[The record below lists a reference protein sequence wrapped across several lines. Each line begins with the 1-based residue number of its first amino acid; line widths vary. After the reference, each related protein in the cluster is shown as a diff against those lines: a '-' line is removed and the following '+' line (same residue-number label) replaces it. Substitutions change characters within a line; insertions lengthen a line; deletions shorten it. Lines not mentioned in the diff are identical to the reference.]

1 MNFNCIVQVFLLG
14 MAALSVGC
22 ASVGVIKERVEP
34 IKKVAI
40 IGYEVEEQKAPI
52 LAAPQPKYGMPAS
65 MLTMPPRETKVAAEL
80 YKNLSDVLTKELHW
94 QVVDMS
100 KVATNEAYHDT
111 QQKISKLLMFNHG
124 RKADWEAYLAQGII
138 PAKEF
143 DSMDSRTKEA
153 LRRALGVDAIV
164 VVENDVEMRKK
175 ASLMNLV
182 GGSGSIPVSTVHFS
196 VYDMKDDKAVWW
208 DHKAEGDEV
217 AEKTM
222 QLGGISLNAS
232 GEDLD
237 RGPVV
242 ASEDAY
248 RVLIARFR
256 EAMNETKT

>member
-1 MNFNCIVQVFLLG
+1 MNKFFITNALLIT
-14 MAALSVGC
+14 MAAFTTGC
-22 ASVGVIKERVEP
+22 ASMGVIKDRVEP

-40 IGYEVEEQKAPI
+40 IGYEVEEQKAP
-52 LAAPQPKYGMPAS
+52 LMAPPSPKYGMPAS
-65 MLTMPPRETKVAAEL
+65 MLTMPPRETKVASEL
-80 YKNLSDVLTKELHW
+80 YKSLSDVLTKELNW

-100 KVATNEAYHDT
+100 KVANNEAYKDT
-111 QQKISKLLMFNHG
+111 QQKIAKMLMFNHG

-138 PAKEF
+138 PAKEL
-143 DSMDSRTKEA
+143 DTLDPRTKEA

-175 ASLMNLV
+175 ASIMNLV
-182 GGSGSIPVSTVHFS
+182 GGTGTIPVSTVKLS
-196 VYDMKDDKAVWW
+196 VYDLKDEKPIWW

-222 QLGGISLNAS
+222 HLGGVSLNAS
-232 GEDLD
+232 GDDLD

-256 EAMNETKT
+256 EAMNETKK